1 MLSSLTKSRTVSM
14 LNSKDESNEKLKS
27 KIKEIN
33 SQYNNLIKIES
44 SDRN

>member
-1 MLSSLTKSRTVSM
+1 MLSSFTKSRTVSM
-14 LNSKDESNEKLKS
+14 LKSKDESNEKLKA

-44 SDRN
+44 IDKN